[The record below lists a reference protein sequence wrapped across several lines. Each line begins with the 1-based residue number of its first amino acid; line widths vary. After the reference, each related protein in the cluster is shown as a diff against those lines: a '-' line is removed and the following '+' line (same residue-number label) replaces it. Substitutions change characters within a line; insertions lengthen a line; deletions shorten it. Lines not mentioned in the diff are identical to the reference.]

1 MLAFCSCA
9 TVRSRYHTV
18 SAGETMAL
26 IAKTYAVPLEA
37 LVGSNDNVPV
47 RHMEPGT
54 RLFIPFESRPDW
66 NDADVRLVRQS
77 PTSREVA
84 DAGPSSYRWPVVG
97 TISSYFG
104 RRGNR
109 PHEGIDIAADR
120 GTPILSARAGH
131 VIYSGNGIRGYG
143 NLVIVRHADNF
154 TTVYAHLNKI
164 QVRRG
169 QYVRGGQRVGTCGRT
184 GRASGYHLHFEIRN
198 NRVPVNPLLYLRRQ
212 YAANKVAR

>member
-1 MLAFCSCA
+1 
-9 TVRSRYHTV
+9 
-18 SAGETMAL
+18 
-26 IAKTYAVPLEA
+26 
-37 LVGSNDNVPV
+37 
-47 RHMEPGT
+47 MEPGT
-54 RLFIPFESRPDW
+54 RLYIPFEARPDW
-66 NDADVRLVRQS
+66 NDGDVVLVRQS
-77 PTSREVA
+77 PTTREVA
-84 DAGPSSYRWPVVG
+84 TGTSGSYKWPVAG

-104 RRGNR
+104 KRGNR

-120 GTPILSARAGH
+120 GTPIGSARPGH

-154 TTVYAHLNKI
+154 TTVYAHLNRI

-169 QYVRGGQRVGTCGRT
+169 QFVRLGQRLGTVGRT

-198 NRVPVNPLLYLRRQ
+198 NRVPVNPLLYLRRH